1 MPWCPVCKNE
11 YVEGKT
17 HCPDCDADL
26 VDELPEEP
34 QEESCPLPDP
44 DPEELRELAGRQA
57 AAARMNTHTSAK
69 SRYSEMKSSAWTFLI
84 LGSLGSIFML
94 LALLRIIPLPL
105 APFAMLIL
113 LGMFLFF
120 LVISLLSFR
129 SAGRIS
135 ADIAKEA
142 DVEARVEEWAAAHLN
157 AEELSS
163 GLEADTSEEMKYFTI
178 SEIIR
183 ERLMTE
189 FPELDDAYAEELTEV
204 YYNRLFS

>member
-11 YVEGKT
+11 YIEGKT

-26 VDELPEEP
+26 VDELPEKP
-34 QEESCPLPDP
+34 EEDSLPDP
-44 DPEELRELAGRQA
+44 DPEELRELADRQA
-57 AAARMNTHTSAK
+57 AASHMSTHTSAR

-84 LGSLGSIFML
+84 LGTLGSVFML
-94 LALLRIIPLPL
+94 LALLGIVRLPL
-105 APFAMLIL
+105 APFAIIVL

-129 SAGRIS
+129 STKRIAS
-135 ADIAKEA
+135 DMAEEEA
-142 DVEARVEEWAAAHLN
+142 IEERVREWAETHLN

-163 GLEADTSEEMKYFTI
+163 GLEADTSEEMKYFLI
-178 SEIIR
+178 SEILR

-189 FPELDDAYAEELTEV
+189 FPELDDAYAEELTEI
-204 YYNRLFS
+204 YYNKLFS